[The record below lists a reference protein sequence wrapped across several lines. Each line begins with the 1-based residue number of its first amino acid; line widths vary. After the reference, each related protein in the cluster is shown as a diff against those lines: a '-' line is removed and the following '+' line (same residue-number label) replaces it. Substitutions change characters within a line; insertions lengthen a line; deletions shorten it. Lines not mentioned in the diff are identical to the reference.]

1 MKRPSSLPDPNR
13 VGVLTAAVLLAFAL
27 TRLVPSPQYDL
38 RMNLGEFLI
47 EIPLNLTTGLALLAA
62 GLTATGMDWLL
73 RAHPALGDKS
83 TAEHW
88 LLPTLT
94 TFILAVPLAV
104 LPSGPVWW
112 AAFTVGGVI
121 LIAVFFA
128 EYVAV
133 DPSAPA
139 YAAATAGLT
148 AVSYAIHLILVAALR
163 FAGVRMI
170 VLVPSVFIVAGLISL
185 RILHLR
191 MGGRWE
197 FGWATAIGLVSTQL
211 AAGLHYWP
219 LSPLQFGLIL
229 LGALYGLTSLAVH
242 LGEGMSLRRAMIEPL
257 AGFLLATVTAV
268 VLR

>member
-1 MKRPSSLPDPNR
+1 M
-13 VGVLTAAVLLAFAL
+13 LTAAVLLAFAL
-27 TRLVPSPQYDL
+27 TRLVSSPQYDL

-73 RAHPALGDKS
+73 RAHPALGGKS

-112 AAFTVGGVI
+112 AAFSVGGAI

-148 AVSYAIHLILVAALR
+148 AVSFAVHLILVTALR

-170 VLVPSVFIVAGLISL
+170 VLVPSVFIVSGLISL
-185 RILHLR
+185 RTLHLR
-191 MGGRWE
+191 LGGRWE
-197 FGWATAIGLVSTQL
+197 FGWAAAIGLVSTQL

-219 LSPLQFGLIL
+219 VSPLQFGLIL
-229 LGALYGLTSLAVH
+229 LGAQYGLTSMAVH
-242 LGEGMSLRRAMIEPL
+242 IGEGMSIRRAVIEPL
-257 AGFLLATVTAV
+257 AVLLTATVAAV
-268 VLR
+268 FMR

>member
-1 MKRPSSLPDPNR
+1 VKRPSSLPDPNR
-13 VGVLTAAVLLAFAL
+13 VGVLTAAILLAFAL

-47 EIPLNLTTGLALLAA
+47 EIPLNLATGLALLAA

-73 RAHPALGDKS
+73 RAHPALGGKS

-104 LPSGPVWW
+104 LPPGPVWW
-112 AAFTVGGVI
+112 AAFTVGGII

-148 AVSYAIHLILVAALR
+148 AVSFAIHLILITALR

-170 VLVPSVFIVAGLISL
+170 LLVPSVFIVAALIGL
-185 RILHLR
+185 RTLHLR
-191 MGGRWE
+191 LGGRWE
-197 FGWATAIGLVSTQL
+197 FGWAVAVGLVSTQL

-229 LGALYGLTSLAVH
+229 LGELYALISLAIQR
-242 LGEGMSLRRAMIEPL
+242 GEGIPLRRAAAEPL
-257 AGFLLATVTAV
+257 AGFLLAITAA
-268 VLR
+268 VLLR